1 MYSVQGNK
9 RWIAVGTDAGTDE
22 RTGEGTDAGT
32 LKLAANLAIQ

>member
-22 RTGEGTDAGT
+22 GTDEGTDAGT